1 MKTLISDLDGTLL
14 RTDHTVS
21 RATIEALR
29 DWHDSGGE
37 FIIATGR
44 AYFEV
49 EEIAAEI
56 GIPCPLICM
65 NGALIMN
72 QQEII
77 YSKAIDRE
85 VVNKVLPLILERQ
98 FNIDIIT
105 NQVIY
110 KVGKIERLLE
120 IFKSS
125 IQQVDI
131 DMLHEA
137 IEDGHVRLVDENDI
151 PNILETEIDYI
162 YKIIA
167 YSANKEKLQGLKTQI
182 AAIDG
187 IEVTSAVEVNIEM
200 GAKGVSKG
208 EAVKRLSALLDFPL
222 ESTVAIGDNHN
233 DVSMFDIA
241 GTSIAMGNAMD
252 DIKRRATI
260 VTDVNDCDGLA
271 KAIRT
276 YFLP

>member
-21 RATIEALR
+21 QATIEALR

-105 NQVIY
+105 KQVIY

-167 YSANKEKLQGLKTQI
+167 YSANKEKLQELKTQ
-182 AAIDG
+182 AADIDG

-241 GTSIAMGNAMD
+241 GTSIAMGNATD
-252 DIKRRATI
+252 DIKRRATV